1 MVEKGRKTGSGGKG
15 GGECSGGSDGNVANL
30 PSGVIS
36 KDCGSGG
43 NCGPL
48 SISYYMPA
56 GTDIRSIVCDEL
68 VLHKDLLN
76 SAIFEKDSMKLRSHP
91 QVAFDIDRYIAR
103 LRVHT
108 DVGAVWFTQVELGAV
123 ASALKRPLYCAA
135 YIDGRWTWQ
144 VYHGFRINEQFRF
157 NHDDDV
163 PEDCSSYGLNC
174 AQLDPDFNISPGDIA
189 IINHG
194 NYHYTAALVDVGAT
208 VKCPLCSLEIRTD
221 AINQHFVDV
230 HDSHEAHAGSD
241 PQSMGTVPCEVC
253 RMLIHPETMS
263 HHFDVVHPVS
273 DDPHSVVKKQQ
284 RGADASGVSGAWQPD
299 SFATALV
306 ELEKYGEFV
315 GDEDRDAYIALIRTT
330 SEDQMYYAL
339 TSLTR
344 VVEKSLYLHEFLLG
358 QLWDWFVTVTIRMCR
373 ITDTSSEEPSVTVL
387 NQPQM
392 HAVGAL
398 IHLVSG

>member
-144 VYHGFRINEQFRF
+144 VYHGFQKNAQFRY
-157 NHDDDV
+157 NHETNV
-163 PEDCSSYGLNC
+163 AEDCSSFGLHC
-174 AQLDPDFNISPGDIA
+174 AQLPANFVPAEGDLA
-189 IINHG
+189 IINEG
-194 NYHYTAALVDVGAT
+194 NFHFTAAIVVSLDDAGAQT
-208 VKCPLCSLEIRTD
+208 VTCPICDLEIYRDPSSQHSD
-221 AINQHFVDV
+221 AVLSQHFD
-230 HDSHEAHAGSD
+230 EAHAVPD
-241 PQSMGTVPCEVC
+241 TQAMGTVPCQVC
-253 RMLIHPETMS
+253 SMYIHPDVMAQ
-263 HHFDVVHPVS
+263 HFDEVHAVLDS
-273 DDPHSVVKKQQ
+273 PHSVVKKQ
-284 RGADASGVSGAWQPD
+284 RGADTSGVGTAWQPD
-299 SFATALV
+299 VFATSLLQ
-306 ELEKYGEFV
+306 LEKYGGF
-315 GDEDRDAYIALIRTT
+315 GGAEDRDTYVALIRTT
-330 SEDQMYYAL
+330 SEDKM
-339 TSLTR
+339 
-344 VVEKSLYLHEFLLG
+344 
-358 QLWDWFVTVTIRMCR
+358 
-373 ITDTSSEEPSVTVL
+373 
-387 NQPQM
+387 
-392 HAVGAL
+392 
-398 IHLVSG
+398 